1 MKIQCDACHNHEASF
16 YCVADEAA
24 LCSACDH
31 RVHHANKLASKHQR
45 FSLLQP
51 PAKQGPLCDI
61 CQERN
66 GFFFCQQDRAILCRE
81 CDVPIHKANEHTQ
94 KHNRFLLTG
103 VKLSTTSAVYSSSS
117 SSSSSSSPS
126 SSSSSSSSTV
136 ALSANSPSNLK
147 SQNSRIQPAVIPP
160 PAVVSPAIHNPLSKP
175 TNKPPI
181 SSTVQEVTAA
191 IKGTGNG
198 QLMNGGGNG
207 STTSSILEYLEML
220 PWYHVEEL
228 LDSSHGLCKIG
239 LSDAFPQ
246 TLHLQA
252 NQNPDFSAATIAFG
266 DQIGFEDSINEV
278 ASTKASREW
287 RNDNNNNNSFAVPQP
302 QINRPP
308 TTFKRLRTSY

>member
-45 FSLLQP
+45 FSLLHP
-51 PAKQGPLCDI
+51 SAKQGPLCDI

-94 KHNRFLLTG
+94 KHNRFLLT
-103 VKLSTTSAVYSSSS
+103 
-117 SSSSSSSPS
+117 
-126 SSSSSSSSTV
+126 V
-136 ALSANSPSNLK
+136 ALSANSPSSLK
-147 SQNSRIQPAVIPP
+147 SQNSRIQPAVIPA
-160 PAVVSPAIHNPLSKP
+160 PAVVSPAIHNPLYKP

-252 NQNPDFSAATIAFG
+252 NHNPDFPAATIAFG
-266 DQIGFEDSINEV
+266 DQIGFEDSINEI
-278 ASTKASREW
+278 ASTKASRKW
-287 RNDNNNNNSFAVPQP
+287 RNDNNNNSFAVPQP
-302 QINRPP
+302 QINQPP

>member
-45 FSLLQP
+45 FSLLHP
-51 PAKQGPLCDI
+51 SAKQGPLCDI
-61 CQERN
+61 C
-66 GFFFCQQDRAILCRE
+66 
-81 CDVPIHKANEHTQ
+81 
-94 KHNRFLLTG
+94 
-103 VKLSTTSAVYSSSS
+103 
-117 SSSSSSSPS
+117 
-126 SSSSSSSSTV
+126 
-136 ALSANSPSNLK
+136 
-147 SQNSRIQPAVIPP
+147 QNSRIQPAVIPP

-207 STTSSILEYLEML
+207 CSTTSSILEYLEML

-228 LDSSHGLCKIG
+228 LDSSHGLCKLMKERMQSMLDPENDVG
-239 LSDAFPQ
+239 S
-246 TLHLQA
+246 
-252 NQNPDFSAATIAFG
+252 G
-266 DQIGFEDSINEV
+266 D
-278 ASTKASREW
+278 T
-287 RNDNNNNNSFAVPQP
+287 
-302 QINRPP
+302 
-308 TTFKRLRTSY
+308 